1 MIKLTLPDETEIL
14 ININQIDS
22 VISDEQSTIKFKNGK
37 KIKVK
42 ESSGMILSLIKSLAY
57 RDESY

>member
-14 ININQIDS
+14 ININQIDE